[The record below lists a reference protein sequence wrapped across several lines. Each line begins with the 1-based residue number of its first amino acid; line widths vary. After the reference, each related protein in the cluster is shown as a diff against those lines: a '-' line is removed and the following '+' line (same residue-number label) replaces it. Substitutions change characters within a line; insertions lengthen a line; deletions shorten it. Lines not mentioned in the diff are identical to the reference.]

1 MQNFF
6 GGLAAF
12 LRAAQYNQHSPALG
26 GSLGFLGKA
35 ARAAAK
41 VRRNE
46 KRLAKKQKKSWFK
59 GLKAEFRK
67 IIWVD
72 NKTLGK
78 QTVAVVAISA
88 VTCGLITLVDSAVIE
103 FVNLLIK

>member
-1 MQNFF
+1 M
-6 GGLAAF
+6 AETEK
-12 LRAAQYNQHSPALG
+12 
-26 GSLGFLGKA
+26 KA
-35 ARAAAK
+35 S
-41 VRRNE
+41 
-46 KRLAKKQKKSWFK
+46 KKSWFK

-103 FVNLLIK
+103 FVNCFLNIGFYFVFIARIGVDYIPVYF

>member
-1 MQNFF
+1 MIQWQK
-6 GGLAAF
+6 LKKKHPK
-12 LRAAQYNQHSPALG
+12 RA
-26 GSLGFLGKA
+26 GS
-35 ARAAAK
+35 
-41 VRRNE
+41 
-46 KRLAKKQKKSWFK
+46 S
-59 GLKAEFRK
+59 LKAEFRK

>member
-1 MQNFF
+1 MCVKIT
-6 GGLAAF
+6 LACTECKQ
-12 LRAAQYNQHSPALG
+12 RNYNMT
-26 GSLGFLGKA
+26 K
-35 ARAAAK
+35 
-41 VRRNE
+41 E
-46 KRLAKKQKKSWFK
+46 KKNWFK

>member
-1 MQNFF
+1 M
-6 GGLAAF
+6 AETEK
-12 LRAAQYNQHSPALG
+12 
-26 GSLGFLGKA
+26 KA
-35 ARAAAK
+35 S
-41 VRRNE
+41 
-46 KRLAKKQKKSWFK
+46 KKSWFK

-88 VTCGLITLVDSAVIE
+88 VTCGLITLVDSANRVRQFIDQIR
-103 FVNLLIK
+103 IKVSECQK

>member
-1 MQNFF
+1 M
-6 GGLAAF
+6 AETE
-12 LRAAQYNQHSPALG
+12 
-26 GSLGFLGKA
+26 K
-35 ARAAAK
+35 K
-41 VRRNE
+41 VS
-46 KRLAKKQKKSWFK
+46 KKSWFK

>member
-1 MQNFF
+1 M
-6 GGLAAF
+6 AETE
-12 LRAAQYNQHSPALG
+12 
-26 GSLGFLGKA
+26 K
-35 ARAAAK
+35 K
-41 VRRNE
+41 VS
-46 KRLAKKQKKSWFK
+46 KKSWFK

-72 NKTLGK
+72 NKTL
-78 QTVAVVAISA
+78 AISA

>member
-1 MQNFF
+1 M
-6 GGLAAF
+6 AE
-12 LRAAQYNQHSPALG
+12 S
-26 GSLGFLGKA
+26 
-35 ARAAAK
+35 
-41 VRRNE
+41 E
-46 KRLAKKQKKSWFK
+46 KKSSKKSWFK

>member
-1 MQNFF
+1 MW
-6 GGLAAF
+6 
-12 LRAAQYNQHSPALG
+12 
-26 GSLGFLGKA
+26 
-35 ARAAAK
+35 
-41 VRRNE
+41 VV
-46 KRLAKKQKKSWFK
+46 K